1 MLPKGLPITAL
12 EGWVLILLA
21 IAGSSWLY
29 VIGGPLAA
37 APGAVLALLLI
48 AKFHDPSRT
57 APGASLGVVSPV
69 DGVVLAVETDQ
80 HDSCL
85 DRRAVCI
92 RLQVSLFGAYSLRT
106 PIEGKVQ
113 QPGGGQRGLWL
124 RTDEGQ
130 DVVVAPRRW
139 WLWPPVARV
148 RIGQRLGHGQRCGFV
163 RLARQ
168 LEVWVPTEARLEVAA
183 GARVR
188 AGESIL
194 ATLAGTGA

>member
-1 MLPKGLPITAL
+1 M
-12 EGWVLILLA
+12 LILLA

-29 VIGGPLAA
+29 VVGGPLAA
-37 APGAVLALLLI
+37 APALLLTLLLI

-57 APGASLGVVSPV
+57 VPGASLGVVSPV
-69 DGVVLAVETDQ
+69 DGVVLAVETGQ

-85 DRRAVCI
+85 DRQAVCV

-113 QPGGGQRGLWL
+113 QPAGGQRGLWL

-148 RIGQRLGHGQRCGFV
+148 RIGQRLGHGQRCGLV
-163 RLARQ
+163 RLARH
-168 LEVWVPTEARLEVAA
+168 LEVWVPTNARLEVAA
-183 GARVR
+183 GAKVR